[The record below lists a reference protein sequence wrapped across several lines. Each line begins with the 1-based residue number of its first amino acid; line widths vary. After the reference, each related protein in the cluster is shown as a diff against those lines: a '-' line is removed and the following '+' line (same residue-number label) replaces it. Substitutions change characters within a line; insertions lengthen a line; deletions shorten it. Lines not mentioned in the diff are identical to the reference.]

1 MTSAAFSS
9 FHSFKLEKGLYLEQ
23 RKGMRSFR
31 ARASIHSQQFGKN
44 TDTNDFRRAELIARS
59 WFRALKRSNDNEHL
73 ATLNDSDTSV
83 FRAARLYF
91 NSLDNSG
98 KRANAEERWKGIRDF
113 FRDMDVADVGSK
125 VLRQFLERR
134 RDEASKRKRSLTAS
148 TLHKD
153 LVLIRQ
159 VLKAAVLEEW
169 ISVLPMFPSVGKIPA
184 NPRPWLDQD
193 EWKTLQRKARERIRE
208 EGLDART
215 KKRREELYDFC
226 LFLVHSCCRVDE
238 ARRIRVR
245 DCVIKKRPTSKR
257 PYLEMRVVGKTGPRL
272 SIGWSGAA
280 LAFKRQVERFDLK
293 ADDLLF
299 REHHRDSF
307 RELLIAAGLRTD
319 AFGFQRNLK
328 SLRSTALMM
337 RIKQNPRINLKLLAD
352 NAGTSVAMLD
362 AFYLKR
368 LRVDL
373 AVDELV

>member
-1 MTSAAFSS
+1 VTSAFSS
-9 FHSFKLEKGLYLEQ
+9 FRSFKLEKGLYLEQ
-23 RKGMRSFR
+23 RKGMRSYR
-31 ARASIHSQQFGKN
+31 ARASIQSQQFGKN
-44 TDTNDFRRAELIARS
+44 TETSDFRRAELIARS
-59 WFRALKRSNDNEHL
+59 WFRALKRSQDNEHSPSL
-73 ATLNDSDTSV
+73 TDGDTSV

-91 NSLDNSG
+91 NSLDNET
-98 KRANAEERWKGIRDF
+98 KRENAEERWGGIREF

-125 VLRQFLERR
+125 VLRQFLEKR
-134 RDEASKRKRSLTAS
+134 RDDAAKRKRTLTAS

-159 VLKAAVLEEW
+159 ILKAAVLEEW
-169 ISVLPMFPSVGKIPA
+169 VSVLPMFPSAGKVTA

-193 EWKTLQRKARERIRE
+193 EWQTLQRVAQERIAE

-245 DCVIKKRPTSKR
+245 DCVIKTRPPKKR

-272 SIGWSGAA
+272 SIGWSGAVR
-280 LAFKRQVERFDLK
+280 AFQRQVARFDLK
-293 ADDLLF
+293 PDDPIF
-299 REHHRDSF
+299 QEHHRDSF

-362 AFYLKR
+362 TFYLKR

>member
-1 MTSAAFSS
+1 VETAFTAFRS
-9 FHSFKLEKGLYLEQ
+9 FRLEKGLYLEQ
-23 RKGMRSFR
+23 RKGMRSYR
-31 ARASIHSQQFGKN
+31 ARASIQSQQFGKN
-44 TDTNDFRRAELIARS
+44 TDTADFRRAELIARS
-59 WFRALKRSNDNEHL
+59 WFRALKRSEDNEHSASL
-73 ATLNDSDTSV
+73 DDRDTSM

-91 NSLDNSG
+91 NSLDKPS
-98 KRANAEERWKGIRDF
+98 KRENAEERWNGIRDF
-113 FRDMDVADVGSK
+113 FRDMDVVDVGSK
-125 VLRQFLERR
+125 ALRQFLEKRR
-134 RDEASKRKRSLTAS
+134 NAAAKRQKPLTAS

-153 LVLIRQ
+153 LVVIRQ
-159 VLKAAVLEEW
+159 ILKAAVLEEW
-169 ISVLPMFPSVGKIPA
+169 IPAVPMFPSVGRIPA

-193 EWKTLQRKARERIRE
+193 EWKAFQRKAKERINE

-215 KKRREELYDFC
+215 KARREELYDFC

-245 DCVIKKRPTSKR
+245 DCVVKTRPPRKRK
-257 PYLEMRVVGKTGPRL
+257 YLEMRVVGKTGPRL
-272 SIGWSGAA
+272 SIGWSGAVA
-280 LAFKRQVERFDLK
+280 AFERQVARFALQP
-293 ADDLLF
+293 DDPLF

-307 RELLIAAGLRTD
+307 RELLVAAGLRTD

>member
-1 MTSAAFSS
+1 MASFSS
-9 FHSFKLEKGLYLEQ
+9 FHSFRLEKGLYLEQ
-23 RKGMRSFR
+23 RKGMRSYR
-31 ARASIHSQQFGKN
+31 ARASIASRQFGKN
-44 TDTNDFRRAELIARS
+44 TDTSDFRRAELIARL
-59 WFRALKRSNDNEHL
+59 WFRALKRSHDNEHS
-73 ATLNDSDTSV
+73 ATLIDTDTSV

-91 NSLDNSG
+91 NSLDNPS
-98 KRANAEERWKGIRDF
+98 KRQNAEERWNGIRDF

-125 VLRQFLERR
+125 VLRQFLDKR
-134 RDEASKRKRSLTAS
+134 RDTAAKREKTLTAS

-153 LVLIRQ
+153 LVVIRQ
-159 VLKAAVLEEW
+159 ILKAAVLEEW
-169 ISVLPMFPSVGKIPA
+169 IPTVPMFPSVGRIPA

-193 EWKTLQRKARERIRE
+193 EWLALRRKAKERIKE
-208 EGLDART
+208 EGTDTRT
-215 KKRREELYDFC
+215 KARREELYDFC

-245 DCVIKKRPTSKR
+245 DCVIKTRPPRKR
-257 PYLEMRVVGKTGPRL
+257 PYLEMKVVGKTGPRL

-280 LAFKRQVERFDLK
+280 AAFKRQVTRFALQP
-293 ADDLLF
+293 DDLLF

-368 LRVDL
+368 MRVDL